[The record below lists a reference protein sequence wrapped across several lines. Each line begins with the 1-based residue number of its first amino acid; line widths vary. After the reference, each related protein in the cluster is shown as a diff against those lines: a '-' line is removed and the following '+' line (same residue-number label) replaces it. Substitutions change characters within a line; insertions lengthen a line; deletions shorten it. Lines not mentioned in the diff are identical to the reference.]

1 MAYEKKEGDISVFYN
16 PPEKKTNPNSPD
28 WTGEALIEGKVMRVA
43 FWSKTDT
50 MLAGKIELKQAGH
63 GAAQGASPAAP
74 AASGYAGAQATP
86 AQTDLEDEIPF

>member
-1 MAYEKKEGDISVFYN
+1 MAYEKKENDISVFYN

-43 FWSKTDT
+43 FWAKTPT
-50 MLAGKIELKQAGH
+50 MLAGKIEIKQAGH
-63 GAAQGASPAAP
+63 GAAQGGNPAAP

-86 AQTDLEDEIPF
+86 AAQTDLEEVPF